1 MVKEIRTFKLRQ
13 HIVINYAKRLHKKYS
28 LSLPVDLEKIAKKYA
43 QLRYTDIPFEIDGIS
58 ANLKKTGSQ
67 PSIIVNSKRPR
78 KRQRFTLAHE
88 IGHVLIPWHMGTI
101 FDITDIDSSSAVSYW
116 QMEAEANAFAIEL
129 LMPSYWVQELI
140 LQNKNIAEVT
150 LEIINRADVSAIAAT
165 LRLRSELPPNYI
177 FIVVG
182 KDGVVT
188 YSGRSDGTYTTPVIT
203 GTNYDVERQY
213 KHAENIYKFDTSW
226 DSYYWIQMPDS
237 LPLPLVQYRPWRD
250 VLEDILEE
258 VLDNSEYKV
267 KFKNQLNG
275 VIGFAHGSLKRRS
288 EQVCEEQ
295 LYAACMQKLSS
306 KENLK
311 MIINHSLFSEFLISK
326 IKDLV
331 SKV

>member
-1 MVKEIRTFKLRQ
+1 VSLLPPFGLFFRGD
-13 HIVINYAKRLHKKYS
+13 NYPA
-28 LSLPVDLEKIAKKYA
+28 IGGYA
-43 QLRYTDIPFEIDGIS
+43 AIPFEIDGIS
-58 ANLKKTGSQ
+58 ANLKKIGVQ

-150 LEIINRADVSAIAAT
+150 LEIINRTDVSAIAAT

-177 FIVVG
+177 FIVVD

-203 GTNYDVERQY
+203 GINYDVERQY
-213 KHAENIYKFDTSW
+213 THAESIYKFDTSW
-226 DSYYWIQMPDS
+226 NSYYWIRMPDS
-237 LPLPLVQYRPWRD
+237 VPLPLVQY
-250 VLEDILEE
+250 
-258 VLDNSEYKV
+258 
-267 KFKNQLNG
+267 
-275 VIGFAHGSLKRRS
+275 
-288 EQVCEEQ
+288 
-295 LYAACMQKLSS
+295 
-306 KENLK
+306 
-311 MIINHSLFSEFLISK
+311 
-326 IKDLV
+326 
-331 SKV
+331 

>member
-67 PSIIVNSKRPR
+67 PSIIVNSRRPR

-101 FDITDIDSSSAVSYW
+101 FDITEINSSNSMSYW

-129 LMPSYWVQELI
+129 LMPSYWI
-140 LQNKNIAEVT
+140 K
-150 LEIINRADVSAIAAT
+150 EIIHQNIDIAKATLAIVKQADVSAIAAI

-177 FIVVG
+177 FIVI
-182 KDGVVT
+182 DDSEVVT
-188 YSGRSDGTYTTPVIT
+188 YSGRSDGTYAKSVATETIFNLEKEYPNLESIYEFSNT
-203 GTNYDVERQY
+203 WGT
-213 KHAENIYKFDTSW
+213 
-226 DSYYWIQMPDS
+226 YYWIKMPDAIS
-237 LPLPLVQYRPWRD
+237 LPSIQYRPWRD
-250 VLEDILEE
+250 ILEQI
-258 VLDNSEYKV
+258 LDDVSNDLKCKSKLRNS
-267 KFKNQLNG
+267 LNG
-275 VIGFAHGSLKRRS
+275 VLGAAYGSLKKKD
-288 EQVCEEQ
+288 EQVCEKK
-295 LYAACMQKLSS
+295 LYAAYIQKLSS
-306 KENLK
+306 KDNLK
-311 MIINHSLFSEFLISK
+311 AIRNHSLFSEFLISK